1 MGLALLSSLLTFT
14 NYLVLHWT
22 TVVCCACVSSSKCMG
37 ANLTPLQLFANVLCL
52 LFIYSAFL
60 WYYPLEP
67 FSIYRQQR
75 KREYLRAQ
83 VLLGLV
89 LIIAIIFSATSVT
102 LYYGLNLS
110 TKTLA
115 TWGRAIGILSAIVVI
130 VQWMPQIFT
139 TFQLGSAGSLSVV
152 MLLIQLPGCLL
163 TVFFQAVIGG
173 ADFTTWGPYLI
184 TSINLTILI
193 IMCLVFWIRNRNR
206 IIQEN
211 FDILL
216 SEDEHIVYEYDQ
228 DNDTMAR
235 KTYGS
240 FTKGPAPVHLATPSN
255 ISEAPTSGKMAW
267 SLSDRTGFKGKS
279 SAATFITSGTTQ
291 RTRAHLSGKDLLGS
305 SIGRLELDEDDLG
318 LDEEGFERWENGSG
332 DGTAQPPPDHRNRAS
347 HSQRYLGTS
356 LGVGSL
362 GNGHSLSSS
371 FVSSSSPRSP
381 RSNQA
386 HLSSKDQPRGGVSVP
401 SSYAPSSTAS
411 SFSNSMGVLES
422 VEGSFLP
429 APPNTPYSSS
439 RQLTAGM
446 DPELL
451 RGGIRV
457 DTIEEVVESDAD
469 DVNFTEDPL
478 RQNVHS
484 LDTPNSTLD
493 GPSFQKAAN
502 VTLSPTHSMAYSPPS
517 APLHITLT
525 PATLPRTSNAS
536 SSEASDSPSL
546 SSPTGSTPTTLEKP
560 AIQDDTAATHSAS
573 TDLQTETSSAKDL
586 NKMAL
591 HSANASIERPEGNEM
606 AASSIPSVEE
616 KSPLL
621 SPTSSTDSV
630 SEAMVVLEHKN
641 TE

>member
-1 MGLALLSSLLTFT
+1 M
-14 NYLVLHWT
+14 
-22 TVVCCACVSSSKCMG
+22 
-37 ANLTPLQLFANVLCL
+37 TPLQLFANVLCL

-89 LIIAIIFSATSVT
+89 LVIAIIFSATSAT

-110 TKTLA
+110 AKTLS

-240 FTKGPAPVHLATPSN
+240 FTKGA
-255 ISEAPTSGKMAW
+255 APTQLSTPISDGQPHSGKMAW
-267 SLSDRTGFKGKS
+267 SLSDRNGFKGKL
-279 SAATFITSGTTQ
+279 SAATFITSGTTN

-305 SIGRLELDEDDLG
+305 SVGRGELDEDDLG
-318 LDEEGFERWENGSG
+318 LDDDPFSRWDSESG
-332 DGTAQPPPDHRNRAS
+332 DGTVQPPPDHRSRQRHLGSSVGGSSSVGHS
-347 HSQRYLGTS
+347 HSMS
-356 LGVGSL
+356 A
-362 GNGHSLSSS
+362 S
-371 FVSSSSPRSP
+371 FVSNSSPRSA
-381 RSNQA
+381 RAASQMQA
-386 HLSSKDQPRGGVSVP
+386 GKDRPPTSTSSSFSG
-401 SSYAPSSTAS
+401 API
-411 SFSNSMGVLES
+411 SFSNSMTVLES

-429 APPNTPYSSS
+429 APPPNTPYSSS

-446 DPELL
+446 DLNML
-451 RGGIRV
+451 RGAPAV
-457 DTIEEVVESDAD
+457 TTIEEVVESDAD

-478 RQNVHS
+478 RLNEHS

-493 GPSFQKAAN
+493 GASFQRATATSMSPMS
-502 VTLSPTHSMAYSPPS
+502 TLASSPPA
-517 APLHITLT
+517 APGPHIMVT
-525 PATLPRTSNAS
+525 PATLPRTSVVTDAS
-536 SSEASDSPSL
+536 SDTSSTASPRSL
-546 SSPTGSTPTTLEKP
+546 NTRDTLDGASS
-560 AIQDDTAATHSAS
+560 ADTAATHSAS
-573 TDLQTETSSAKDL
+573 VELEPRTASGKDL
-586 NKMAL
+586 RTNANL
-591 HSANASIERPEGNEM
+591 ASPASANAKSN
-606 AASSIPSVEE
+606 AASAQAP
-616 KSPLL
+616 L
-621 SPTSSTDSV
+621 SPVSSTDSV
-630 SEAMVVLEHKN
+630 SEPMIVLDSDSE
-641 TE
+641 

>member
-1 MGLALLSSLLTFT
+1 M
-14 NYLVLHWT
+14 
-22 TVVCCACVSSSKCMG
+22 
-37 ANLTPLQLFANVLCL
+37 TPLQLFANVLCL

-67 FSIYRQQR
+67 FSIYRLQR

-89 LIIAIIFSATSVT
+89 LVIAIIFSATSVT

-228 DNDTMAR
+228 DNDAMAR

-240 FTKGPAPVHLATPSN
+240 FTRGASPPTQLSAP
-255 ISEAPTSGKMAW
+255 ISDGAPHSGKMAW
-267 SLSDRTGFKGKS
+267 SLSDRNGFKGKL
-279 SAATFITSGTTQ
+279 SAATFITSGTTS

-305 SIGRLELDEDDLG
+305 SVGRGELDEDDLG
-318 LDEEGFERWENGSG
+318 LLDEDAFSRWEAESG
-332 DGTAQPPPDHRNRAS
+332 EGAVQPPPDRSRNS
-347 HSQRYLGTS
+347 RYLGTS
-356 LGVGSL
+356 VG
-362 GNGHSLSSS
+362 GNSVGNSHSMSAS
-371 FVSSSSPRSP
+371 FVSNSSPRSA
-381 RSNQA
+381 RSPHMQA
-386 HLSSKDQPRGGVSVP
+386 SGKDQSRQ
-401 SSYAPSSTAS
+401 PSSTSSSFSGAPI
-411 SFSNSMGVLES
+411 SFSNSMNVLES

-429 APPNTPYSSS
+429 PTAPPNTPYSSS
-439 RQLTAGM
+439 RSLTAGM
-446 DPELL
+446 DLNML
-451 RGGIRV
+451 RGGQPPA
-457 DTIEEVVESDAD
+457 TIEEVVESDAD

-478 RQNVHS
+478 RLNEHS

-493 GPSFQKAAN
+493 GASFQRATNAS
-502 VTLSPTHSMAYSPPS
+502 LSPMSTLASSPP
-517 APLHITLT
+517 APGPHIMVT
-525 PATLPRTSNAS
+525 PATLPRPSV
-536 SSEASDSPSL
+536 ASDSSASTASPRSL
-546 SSPTGSTPTTLEKP
+546 NARDTIDGSTLT
-560 AIQDDTAATHSAS
+560 DTAAARSAS
-573 TDLQTETSSAKDL
+573 ADLEPKAASAKDL
-586 NKMAL
+586 RT
-591 HSANASIERPEGNEM
+591 NASPTSPTSPNAKSNVASVPE
-606 AASSIPSVEE
+606 
-616 KSPLL
+616 L
-621 SPTSSTDSV
+621 SPISSTDSV
-630 SEAMVVLEHKN
+630 SEPMITLEHSDS
-641 TE
+641 E

>member
-1 MGLALLSSLLTFT
+1 
-14 NYLVLHWT
+14 
-22 TVVCCACVSSSKCMG
+22 MG

-83 VLLGLV
+83 VLLALV
-89 LIIAIIFSATSVT
+89 LIVALIFSATSAT

-240 FTKGPAPVHLATPSN
+240 FAKVAVPPPSN
-255 ISEAPTSGKMAW
+255 IAETPRSGKLAW
-267 SLSDRTGFKGKS
+267 SLSDRNGFKGKL
-279 SAATFITSGTTQ
+279 SAATFITSGNTK
-291 RTRAHLSGKDLLGS
+291 RTRAHLSGKDLLGTS
-305 SIGRLELDEDDLG
+305 AGRIDLNDDDLG
-318 LDEEGFERWENGSG
+318 LESDAFSRWETESG
-332 DGTAQPPPDHRNRAS
+332 DGTVQPPPEHRSKSS
-347 HSQRYLGTS
+347 HSQRYLGSSYGTSGPLGPHSASTS
-356 LGVGSL
+356 LASNASPRVPK
-362 GNGHSLSSS
+362 SSS
-371 FVSSSSPRSP
+371 LHVP
-381 RSNQA
+381 A
-386 HLSSKDQPRGGVSVP
+386 KDQPRGGISP
-401 SSYAPSSTAS
+401 SSSFVATPS

-422 VEGSFLP
+422 VEAPFLP
-429 APPNTPYSSS
+429 APPSTPYSSS

-446 DPELL
+446 DLNLL
-451 RGGIRV
+451 RGGPQV
-457 DTIEEVVESDAD
+457 ATIEEVVESDAE

-478 RQNVHS
+478 HNNSHS

-493 GPSFQKAAN
+493 ATAFQ
-502 VTLSPTHSMAYSPPS
+502 
-517 APLHITLT
+517 
-525 PATLPRTSNAS
+525 NAS
-536 SSEASDSPSL
+536 NISLSSSPAIASSPASPRVAMMPRASFGSTLSSEAVVFP
-546 SSPTGSTPTTLEKP
+546 P
-560 AIQDDTAATHSAS
+560 
-573 TDLQTETSSAKDL
+573 TSSAP
-586 NKMAL
+586 
-591 HSANASIERPEGNEM
+591 ASQTLPSTSG
-606 AASSIPSVEE
+606 SS
-616 KSPLL
+616 K
-621 SPTSSTDSV
+621 
-630 SEAMVVLEHKN
+630 
-641 TE
+641 